1 MNETFMKEKPI
12 IPLVAKMSLPVV
24 LSMII
29 NALYNFV
36 DSIFVSKIS
45 EDAMT
50 AISLVFPVQNLS
62 IAVGVGFGVGISAAV
77 SFYMGAKSLM
87 RQIARRHSVLFSAR
101 YTESYLRQ

>member
-1 MNETFMKEKPI
+1 MNDTFMKEKPI

-62 IAVGVGFGVGISAAV
+62 IAVAWAL
-77 SFYMGAKSLM
+77 AW
-87 RQIARRHSVLFSAR
+87 A
-101 YTESYLRQ
+101 